1 MHRKSEIDQKLGQ
14 EFGENNIPV
23 TWEFTPEDLN
33 FSLFGYFTS
42 KDKNIGVNRFQGNVL
57 FCLSVSMIQ
66 LIYSGLQ
73 GITVLLRKFIVR
85 KPYLW
90 LGNMLYALICH

>member
-1 MHRKSEIDQKLGQ
+1 MHREGEIGQ
-14 EFGENNIPV
+14 ESSEFGANNIPV

-42 KDKNIGVNRFQGNVL
+42 KDKNIGVNRPTQGNVWFYSQYL
-57 FCLSVSMIQ
+57 RYISAR
-66 LIYSGLQ
+66 LIEFIYCGLR

-85 KPYLW
+85 KLYL
-90 LGNMLYALICH
+90 